1 MRALA
6 FGEILWDVYEGK
18 RTIGGAPLNVLA
30 HIQRLGGKSCIVSAL
45 GNDDLGKQS
54 FDYLIK
60 KGIDSSFVNISSYE
74 TGKAFVFLENGIP
87 SYSFNTPCAWDD
99 INISEENLQILSNQH
114 FSVFIY
120 GTLAQRASV
129 SAASLQRMFSAINA
143 DELFYDVNL
152 RLKYY
157 DKAII
162 ENSILHASILK
173 MNNEE
178 LHIISSMFSITDT
191 DLIKKLLDNGK
202 KIIITSGKNGSTFYY
217 KNNVFHVGAGKNK
230 AVDTVGAGD
239 SLSAGFLFFV
249 ASGLPFDAALE
260 KASLLADFV
269 VTKQG
274 AVPEYDDNI
283 KHILMLKN

>member
-1 MRALA
+1 
-6 FGEILWDVYEGK
+6 
-18 RTIGGAPLNVLA
+18 
-30 HIQRLGGKSCIVSAL
+30 
-45 GNDDLGKQS
+45 
-54 FDYLIK
+54 
-60 KGIDSSFVNISSYE
+60 
-74 TGKAFVFLENGIP
+74 
-87 SYSFNTPCAWDD
+87 
-99 INISEENLQILSNQH
+99 
-114 FSVFIY
+114 
-120 GTLAQRASV
+120 
-129 SAASLQRMFSAINA
+129 MFSAINA